1 MKDAEHMA
9 KLYAVLLSAA
19 RKGEP
24 RVYSEVAPIVGL
36 DMNDPNDRVEIGEL
50 LGLISRAEVRE
61 GRPMLSSMIIHKA
74 DFASIGE
81 GFYRLA
87 TELGRLRPGEKHE
100 DFLIKEMNATIA
112 KWRAAPGAA
121 TRG

>member
-1 MKDAEHMA
+1 M
-9 KLYAVLLSAA
+9 S
-19 RKGEP
+19 
-24 RVYSEVAPIVGL
+24 
-36 DMNDPNDRVEIGEL
+36 DPNHRLEIGEL
-50 LGLISRAEVRE
+50 LGLISRAEVKE
-61 GRPMLSSMIIHKA
+61 GRPMLSSLIIHKT

-87 TELGRLRPGEKHE
+87 AELGRLNPGEKHE

-112 KWRAAPGAA
+112 RWRPPLVSAT